1 MALWKYLKFVIVG
14 VRIIHYLCIMKKRQI
29 FI

>member
-14 VRIIHYLCIMKKRQI
+14 VKIIHHLCTMKKRQI